1 MANKSIVVIGAGI
14 AGLTAAYQLKKAGQ
28 DVLVLDMNNYAGGR
42 LANVMWEGFLLTK
55 GASFVTTADKS
66 TSDLLQEL
74 GLGDQLIKSK
84 EGFAISTYRDG
95 KLHSVNFLSI
105 PSYLGWSGVSF
116 KARMAMLKLL
126 PYLLKPG
133 MRENIYH
140 MERAAGPD
148 TDETFEQFF
157 KARISDEMFEQW
169 ANPVFEWTCAYK
181 GDDLSRKA
189 FLTMMSSYMN
199 AAKVTFRDGIGTLP
213 KALAGRLEVELSADV
228 KQIVPQ
234 ADGSGISV
242 TYTVDGRAK
251 TARADR
257 VVVAVQ
263 GNHVL
268 PLLADLRPAWQQFF
282 PKVAYSSGARHYHI
296 AETDYEPPVKLA
308 LIPRTLKEPIARI
321 SFEKYKDGRWLMLT
335 SPSAYTFNADQDP
348 DDLAAQ
354 AQAVMSTVFPA
365 LAGMFR
371 GHRVFK
377 WRDKVPTFRPGYLD
391 ALKHF
396 WEDPQENPVYFCGD
410 YLSAPG
416 VSAALYTGMECA
428 GRVLKSI

>member
-1 MANKSIVVIGAGI
+1 
-14 AGLTAAYQLKKAGQ
+14 
-28 DVLVLDMNNYAGGR
+28 
-42 LANVMWEGFLLTK
+42 
-55 GASFVTTADKS
+55 
-66 TSDLLQEL
+66 
-74 GLGDQLIKSK
+74 LIKSK

-105 PSYLGWSGVSF
+105 PSYLRWSGVSF
-116 KARMAMLKLL
+116 TARMAMLKLL

-140 MERAAGPD
+140 MERVAGPD
-148 TDETFEQFF
+148 VETFEQFF
-157 KARISDEMFEQW
+157 KAHISDEMFEQW

-181 GDDLSRKA
+181 SGDLSRKA

-199 AAKVTFRDGIGTLP
+199 SAKVTFRDGIGTLP
-213 KALAGRLEVELSADV
+213 KSLAGRLEVELTAQV
-228 KQIVPQ
+228 KQIVMQ

-242 TYTVDGRAK
+242 TYTVDGSTK
-251 TARADR
+251 TAHADR
-257 VVVAVQ
+257 AVVAVQ

-282 PKVAYSSGARHYHI
+282 PQVVYSSGARHYHI

-354 AQAVMSTVFPA
+354 AQTMMSTVFPA
-365 LAGMFR
+365 LKGTFR

-396 WEDPQENPVYFCGD
+396 WEDTQENPVYFCGD
-410 YLSAPG
+410 YLAAPG
-416 VSAALYTGMECA
+416 VSGALYTGIECA
-428 GRVLKSI
+428 ERVLKSI